1 VASSKVE
8 IVNLTKSLDQSKK
21 QLVVEVSKSENL
33 ARQAQQSENDLNAA
47 RTESAADKR
56 KTQE

>member
-21 QLVVEVSKSENL
+21 QLVVEVTKSENL
-33 ARQAQQSENDLNAA
+33 ARQAQQSENALNAA